1 MKTLEQGH
9 DKLQKIMDEIR
20 ESTLEPA
27 KKEAANI
34 VSEAHLR
41 AKEIVIAAEKEST
54 RLIQAARG
62 VIEQEQ
68 NVFNSTL
75 TQGVRQS
82 LDALRQEIE
91 HKLFNDQLKR
101 LVTNGTKD
109 PQIVA
114 KLINCIVNAIEKEGI
129 SADISA
135 IIPKHIPENQ
145 LNLILAEN
153 ILKQLR
159 EHSVEVGNFSGGA
172 QIKLHDKGLTI
183 DISDSAIQELLSR
196 YVRKDFRKLIFL
208 NKQ

>member
-9 DKLQKIMDEIR
+9 DKLQKIMDELR

-27 KKEAANI
+27 KKEAQDI

-41 AKEIVIAAEKEST
+41 AKEIVITAEKESA
-54 RLIQAARG
+54 RLIQAARE
-62 VIEQEQ
+62 VIEQEH
-68 NVFNSTL
+68 NVFKSTL

-91 HKLFNDQLKR
+91 HKLFNDQLAN
-101 LVTNGTKD
+101 LVKNGTQD

-114 KLINCIVNAIEKEGI
+114 KLIDCIVKAIEKEGL

-135 IIPKHIPENQ
+135 IIPKHIPENE
-145 LNLILAEN
+145 LNLLLAEN

-159 EHSVEVGNFSGGA
+159 GHSVEIGNFAGGA

>member
-9 DKLQKIMDEIR
+9 DKLQKIMDELR

-27 KKEAANI
+27 KKEAASI

-41 AKEIVIAAEKEST
+41 AKEIVIAAENESA
-54 RLIQAARG
+54 RLIHAARK
-62 VIEQEQ
+62 VVEQEQ

-91 HKLFNDQLKR
+91 HKLFNDQLGH
-101 LVTNGTKD
+101 LVKNGTKD
-109 PQIVA
+109 PEIVA

-159 EHSVEVGNFSGGA
+159 EHSVEVGNFAGGA
-172 QIKLHDKGLTI
+172 KIKLHDKGLTI